1 MALFVFLDI
10 PFSDIIKLLSLH
22 NKLTV
27 GALLLSSL
35 QKYMNWLYLKMITD
49 PKKLYFE
56 LSGAQWGTN
65 QTNINNWYTQM
76 ST

>member
-22 NKLTV
+22 NKLTM

-56 LSGAQWGTN
+56 
-65 QTNINNWYTQM
+65 
-76 ST
+76 

>member
-35 QKYMNWLYLKMITD
+35 QKYMNWLYLKMITE
-49 PKKLYFE
+49 K
-56 LSGAQWGTN
+56 S
-65 QTNINNWYTQM
+65 
-76 ST
+76 